1 MRVRS
6 AVPAGA
12 GPAVFLGWRRGPGS
26 GERGPETARPEGSA
40 RGRAMVRHESERR
53 ERREHRGGRIAVIM
67 TALMLTVLLAALDQ
81 TIVSTALPTIVS
93 DLGGLNHLS
102 WVITAYLLAVTAVT
116 PLWGKLGD
124 QFGRKPL
131 FLTCIAVFLAG
142 SALCGT
148 AQDMLQL
155 ILFRGVQGVG
165 GGGLMVLASAIIG
178 DVVSPR
184 ERGRYQGLFGAVFGV
199 SSVAGP
205 LLGGLFVDHLTWR
218 WVFYVNLPLGFV
230 AFATVLA
237 ALPRRQSAGR
247 QSIDYAGI
255 VLLAATAVCLTL
267 VASWGGSLYAWWS
280 PQVVGLLVAA
290 AALGTGWW
298 LSARRAPE
306 PVMPLSLFRNP
317 TIAVAMAIGFC
328 VGFAM
333 MGSMAF
339 LPLFLQVVHGMS
351 PTASGLHLLPMV
363 VGLSL
368 TSIGSGRLVARTGH
382 YKAYPVLGMAV
393 TALGLVLLSRMGPQ
407 SSQVEMGL
415 YFFVLGVGLGLV
427 MQVVVLVVQNAATYA
442 NLGVA
447 TSSAT
452 FFRSIGGSFGTA
464 VFGAIFSG
472 QLSDNLADRAE
483 QIQLPAGVD
492 LSALESD
499 TRSLDQLPPAAQA
512 SFLQAYADAV
522 DTVFLWAAPV
532 ALAGFVL
539 ALFLRQVPLR
549 TTVDT
554 PDLDESLPPVAVGSR
569 SALAHVEREVFRACG
584 REGADQMYA
593 RLREAAGLEIS
604 PRSCWVLS
612 HLGVTGPLRC
622 VELVEMS
629 GLPEEYWEAAHREL
643 LEAGYLTGEGE
654 PWELNRRGGEAARA
668 VFEAQRTALRSLLAD
683 YGPEEHPEVVAVLER
698 MASDTLGDESDAAR
712 LGDGVHRA

>member
-1 MRVRS
+1 M
-6 AVPAGA
+6 AQHG
-12 GPAVFLGWRRGPGS
+12 
-26 GERGPETARPEGSA
+26 
-40 RGRAMVRHESERR
+40 SERR
-53 ERREHRGGRIAVIM
+53 SRREHRGSRIAVIM
-67 TALMLTVLLAALDQ
+67 AALMLTVLLAALDQ

-124 QFGRKPL
+124 QFGRKQL
-131 FLTCIAVFLAG
+131 FLTCIAVFLFG

-155 ILFRGVQGVG
+155 ILFRGVQGIG

-184 ERGRYQGLFGAVFGV
+184 ERGKYQGLFGAVFGI

-205 LLGGLFVDHLTWR
+205 LLGGLFVDHLSWR
-218 WVFYVNLPLGFV
+218 WVFYVNLPLGVAAFV
-230 AFATVLA
+230 TVLA
-237 ALPRRQSAGR
+237 VLPPRRPTGR

-267 VASWGGSLYAWWS
+267 VASWGGSVYPWAS
-280 PQVVGLLVAA
+280 PQIIGLMVGSVV
-290 AALGTGWW
+290 LGTGWW

-317 TIAVAMAIGFC
+317 TIVVAMAIGLC

-363 VGLSL
+363 LGLFL
-368 TSIGSGRLVARTGH
+368 TSITSGRLVTRTGH
-382 YKAYPVLGMAV
+382 YKVYPVVGMAV
-393 TALGLVLLSRMGPQ
+393 TALGLFLLSRMGPQ
-407 SSQVEMGL
+407 SSQAEMGL

-427 MQVVVLVVQNAATYA
+427 MQVVVVVVQNAASYA

-472 QLSDNLADRAE
+472 RLSANLAARAE
-483 QIQLPAGVD
+483 QIQLPPGVEPSD
-492 LSALESD
+492 LESD

-522 DTVFLWAAPV
+522 DTVFLWAVPV

-549 TTVDT
+549 TTIDS
-554 PDLDESLPPVAVGSR
+554 PDLDESISPVAAGSR
-569 SALAHVEREVFRACG
+569 SAIAHVEKEVFRACG
-584 REGADQMYA
+584 QEGADEMYG
-593 RLREAAGLEIS
+593 RLREAAGLEVS
-604 PRSCWVLS
+604 PRACWVLS
-612 HLGVTGPLRC
+612 HLGVTGPLTC
-622 VELVEMS
+622 AELVEMS
-629 GLPEEYWEAAHREL
+629 GLPEEYWEPVHQEL
-643 LEAGYLTGEGE
+643 LEADYLTGAGE
-654 PWELNRRGGEAARA
+654 PWMLSRRGAEAAQS

-683 YGPEEHPEVVAVLER
+683 YGPEEHPEVVAALER
-698 MASDTLGDESDAAR
+698 ITTDILGDEGDSAH
-712 LGDGVHRA
+712 LGGGSHRV

>member
-1 MRVRS
+1 
-6 AVPAGA
+6 
-12 GPAVFLGWRRGPGS
+12 
-26 GERGPETARPEGSA
+26 
-40 RGRAMVRHESERR
+40 MVQHGSERR
-53 ERREHRGGRIAVIM
+53 ERREHRGSRIAVIM
-67 TALMLTVLLAALDQ
+67 AALMLTVLLAALDQ

-131 FLTCIAVFLAG
+131 FLTCITVFLAG

-155 ILFRGVQGVG
+155 ILFRGVQGIG

-184 ERGRYQGLFGAVFGV
+184 ERGRYQGLFGAVFGI

-205 LLGGLFVDHLTWR
+205 LLGGLFVDHLSWR
-218 WVFYVNLPLGFV
+218 WVFYVNLPLGV
-230 AFATVLA
+230 AAFATVLA
-237 ALPRRQSAGR
+237 VLPNRRPTGR
-247 QSIDYAGI
+247 QSIDYLGI

-267 VASWGGSLYAWWS
+267 VASWGGSVHPWTS
-280 PQVVGLLVAA
+280 PQTIGLVVGAA
-290 AALGTGWW
+290 VLGTGWW

-306 PVMPLSLFRNP
+306 PVMPLSLFRDP
-317 TIAVAMAIGFC
+317 TIVVAMAIGLC

-363 VGLSL
+363 LGLFL
-368 TSIGSGRLVARTGH
+368 TSITSGRLVTRTGR
-382 YKAYPVLGMAV
+382 YKVYPVVGMLV
-393 TALGLVLLSRMGPQ
+393 TSLGLLLLSRMGPQ
-407 SSQVEMGL
+407 SSQTEMGL

-427 MQVVVLVVQNAATYA
+427 MQVVVVVVQNAADYSD
-442 NLGVA
+442 LGVA

-472 QLSDNLADRAE
+472 QLSANLAARADR
-483 QIQLPAGVD
+483 IQPPPGVD
-492 LSALESD
+492 PSALESD
-499 TRSLDQLPPAAQA
+499 TRSLDRLPPEAQA

-522 DTVFLWAAPV
+522 DTVFLGAVPV

-549 TTVDT
+549 TTIDS
-554 PDLDESLPPVAVGSR
+554 PDLDESIPPVAAGSR
-569 SALAHVEREVFRACG
+569 SAIAHVEKEVFRACG
-584 REGADQMYA
+584 QEGADEMYG
-593 RLREAAGLEIS
+593 RLREAAGLEVS
-604 PRSCWVLS
+604 PRACWVLS
-612 HLGVTGPLRC
+612 HLGVTGPLPC
-622 VELVEMS
+622 AELVEMS
-629 GLPEEYWEAAHREL
+629 GLPEEYWRPVHQEL
-643 LEAGYLTGEGE
+643 LEAGYLAGEGE
-654 PWELNRRGGEAARA
+654 PWTLNRRGAEAARA
-668 VFEAQRTALRSLLAD
+668 MFEAQRTALRSLLAD
-683 YGPEEHPEVVAVLER
+683 YGPDEHPEVVAALER
-698 MASDTLGDESDAAR
+698 ITADTLGDEGDAAR
-712 LGDGVHRA
+712 LDGGSHRA

>member
-1 MRVRS
+1 MVRQ
-6 AVPAGA
+6 
-12 GPAVFLGWRRGPGS
+12 
-26 GERGPETARPEGSA
+26 GPE
-40 RGRAMVRHESERR
+40 HR
-53 ERREHRGGRIAVIM
+53 ERREHRGSRIAVVM
-67 TALMLTVLLAALDQ
+67 AALMLTVLLAALDQ

-124 QFGRKPL
+124 QFGRKQL
-131 FLTCIAVFLAG
+131 FLTCIAVFLFG

-184 ERGRYQGLFGAVFGV
+184 ERGKYQGLFGAVFGI

-205 LLGGLFVDHLTWR
+205 LLGGLFVDHLSWR
-218 WVFYVNLPLGFV
+218 WVFYVNLPLGV
-230 AFATVLA
+230 AAFATVLA
-237 ALPRRQSAGR
+237 VLPRHRPVGR
-247 QSIDYAGI
+247 QSIDYSGI

-267 VASWGGSLYAWWS
+267 VASWGGSVYPWAS
-280 PQVVGLLVAA
+280 PQIIGLIVGSAVF
-290 AALGTGWW
+290 GTGWW

-317 TIAVAMAIGFC
+317 TIVVAMAIGLC

-363 VGLSL
+363 LGLFL
-368 TSIGSGRLVARTGH
+368 TSITSGRLVTRTGH
-382 YKAYPVLGMAV
+382 YKVYPVVGMAV
-393 TALGLVLLSRMGPQ
+393 TSLGLFLLSRMGPQ

-427 MQVVVLVVQNAATYA
+427 MQVVVVVVQNAASYA
-442 NLGVA
+442 DLGVA

-472 QLSDNLADRAE
+472 QLSANLAARAE
-483 QIQLPAGVD
+483 QIQLPPGMD
-492 LSALESD
+492 PSALESD

-522 DTVFLWAAPV
+522 DTVFLGAVPV

-549 TTVDT
+549 TTIDS
-554 PDLDESLPPVAVGSR
+554 PDLDESIPPVAAGSR
-569 SALAHVEREVFRACG
+569 SAIAHVEKEVFRACG
-584 REGADQMYA
+584 QEGADEMYG

-604 PRSCWVLS
+604 PRACWVLS
-612 HLGVTGPLRC
+612 HLGVTGPLAC
-622 VELVEMS
+622 AELVEMS
-629 GLPEEYWEAAHREL
+629 GLSEDYWEPVHQEL
-643 LEAGYLTGEGE
+643 LEAGYLAGEGE
-654 PWELNRRGGEAARA
+654 PWTLNRRGAEAARA

-683 YGPEEHPEVVAVLER
+683 YGPEEHPEVVAALER
-698 MASDTLGDESDAAR
+698 ITTDILGDEGDAAR
-712 LGDGVHRA
+712 LDDGAHRA